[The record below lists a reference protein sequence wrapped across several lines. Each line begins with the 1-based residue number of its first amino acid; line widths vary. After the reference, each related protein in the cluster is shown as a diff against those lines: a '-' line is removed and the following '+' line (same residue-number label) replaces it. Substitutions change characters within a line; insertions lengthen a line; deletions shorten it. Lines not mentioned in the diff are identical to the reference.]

1 MRDNTEGTTQT
12 ERDTIEGINRNKLTS
27 REKYEVPKIKVMD
40 EAEMLA
46 AFQVTAGGTV
56 SWWSM

>member
-1 MRDNTEGTTQT
+1 MRDTEGKTQT
-12 ERDTIEGINRNKLTS
+12 ERDAIAGINRTKLPS
-27 REKYEVPKIKVMD
+27 LEKYEVPKIKVMD

-56 SWWSM
+56 TWWSM

>member
-1 MRDNTEGTTQT
+1 MRDTEGKTQT
-12 ERDTIEGINRNKLTS
+12 ERDAIEGINRTKLPS
-27 REKYEVPKIKVMD
+27 PEKYEAPKIKVMD

-56 SWWSM
+56 TWWSM